1 MASAHDESTALVN
14 ATGQGYGG
22 IAVVVP
28 SVLDGDHFQLTF
40 LRPDGAVETQVGQ
53 SPSAYVSYAKRAIP
67 NGQGG
72 MLVQLNI
79 GSTAGTRSSWGST
92 GRGP

>member
-1 MASAHDESTALVN
+1 VASAHDESTALVI
-14 ATGQGYGG
+14 AAGQRYRG
-22 IAVVVP
+22 IEVVVP

-40 LRPDGAVETQVGQ
+40 LRPAGAVEKQVSQ
-53 SPSAYVSYAKRAIP
+53 SPSAYVSYAQRAIP

-79 GSTAGTRSSWGST
+79 GWTAGTRSS
-92 GRGP
+92 